1 MEEPGPLPFKAVA
14 VEGHAKPQT
23 LVYMGLHADYSEDFF
38 EGTTIGEQRAGELVV
53 QRLLKGNKGHWGPL
67 EHPSL
72 SLMVRADHNTMMQL
86 RTHRVGCTFD
96 YQSMR
101 YTGERIRKVARREL
115 LP

>member
-72 SLMVRADHNTMMQL
+72 SLMVRADPTSAAS
-86 RTHRVGCTFD
+86 
-96 YQSMR
+96 YS
-101 YTGERIRKVARREL
+101 
-115 LP
+115 